1 MKKDTKVSI
10 VVPVYNCESY
20 IRRCVDSLINQT
32 WTNIE
37 IILVDDGSSDMSG
50 TICDEIKLKDDRIMV
65 FHKNNEGLGKTRNKG
80 MQLATGK
87 YIMFIDSDDYI
98 DAHGV
103 ENMINIAEKY
113 QVEIVSS
120 EFIYG
125 DKVEK
130 LTIQKGLYEKSDI
143 KKLIAYMLG
152 KVADNEEV
160 FNVSS
165 CTKLYKVSFLKKI
178 HAEFPSEKRLIWED
192 MAFNIYAMLKCN
204 KIYVSDLHYY
214 YYCYNEASLTHKYD
228 AKKFSK
234 IMDMYTYI
242 MDIIEHNNLQYDARR
257 RFNNTIMGNI
267 RTCIKLE
274 VFHKEKIGKRVV
286 LKNIKKLCDDERVKK
301 ILSEIDIIDEN
312 MQQRIYSIMLRK
324 KKVYFVYLLA
334 KIQNVR
340 KHNKIN

>member
-143 KKLIAYMLG
+143 KKFLVPHAR
-152 KVADNEEV
+152 K
-160 FNVSS
+160 S
-165 CTKLYKVSFLKKI
+165 CCTTDRFL
-178 HAEFPSEKRLIWED
+178 
-192 MAFNIYAMLKCN
+192 
-204 KIYVSDLHYY
+204 
-214 YYCYNEASLTHKYD
+214 
-228 AKKFSK
+228 
-234 IMDMYTYI
+234 
-242 MDIIEHNNLQYDARR
+242 
-257 RFNNTIMGNI
+257 
-267 RTCIKLE
+267 
-274 VFHKEKIGKRVV
+274 
-286 LKNIKKLCDDERVKK
+286 
-301 ILSEIDIIDEN
+301 
-312 MQQRIYSIMLRK
+312 
-324 KKVYFVYLLA
+324 
-334 KIQNVR
+334 
-340 KHNKIN
+340 